1 MIDIV
6 VYSALVIF
14 AYMTVFFFVSLVKK
28 NNGLVDI
35 GYGMGFIVISLFSYF
50 YGHSFALVQTVVTA
64 FVLVWGIRLSYRIGR
79 RNIGK
84 EEDFRYKKW
93 REEWGK
99 WVIPRSFFQIF
110 MLQGLIIVIIS
121 TPVLLLNVLDIAQ
134 WTGQPLFFIGVA
146 LWAVGFIFEALG
158 DAQLDSFIRKP
169 ENRGLIMN
177 TGLWR
182 YTRHPNYFGEALMWW
197 SLWIIAISVGVSV
210 YTVLS
215 PLLIT
220 FLLLKVSGIPLLEK
234 RWAGDPAYE
243 EYKRKTS
250 VFIPWFVKK

>member
-1 MIDIV
+1 MIDSA

-14 AYMTVFFFVSLVKK
+14 AYMTVLFFVSLIKK
-28 NNGLVDI
+28 NNSFVDI
-35 GYGMGFIVISLFSYF
+35 GYGAGFIIIALLSYV
-50 YGHSFALVQTVVTA
+50 YGKSFALVQTIATA
-64 FVLVWGIRLSYRIGR
+64 LVLVWGVRLSYRIGR

-93 REEWGK
+93 REEWGR
-99 WVIPRSFFQIF
+99 WVVVRSFFQIF

-121 TPVLLLNVLDIAQ
+121 TPILLLNTIDLSG
-134 WTGQPLFFIGVA
+134 WSSSPLFWIGLF
-146 LWAVGFIFEALG
+146 LWAAGFIFEALG

-169 ENRGLIMN
+169 ENKGLIMDK
-177 TGLWR
+177 GLWR

-197 SLWIIAISVGVSV
+197 SLWLIALSGGVSL
-210 YTVLS
+210 YTVVS

-220 FLLLKVSGIPLLEK
+220 FLLLKVSGVPLLEK